1 MKSVFFHSFD
11 DLRQNRINKSAT
23 RRQEAPVKLRSVEFE
38 MGAPLLSSLYFCH
51 FYIHN
56 FHSYCYIF
64 IFDLMHHLRKSCTDP
79 LYSCDDSQTCCPVDF
94 VSMLLQIARYSFWL
108 KAWNQHLL
116 KWWNNWRW
124 LSIINY
130 ARNLFSWTRADLDVV
145 HLEEMQSAVRTRRI
159 AAPTVMCA
167 TPLVELVR
175 PGRGDSGPTICSFK
189 DCDEQECA
197 ETNNYT

>member
-94 VSMLLQIARYSFWL
+94 VSMLLQIALNSFWL

-130 ARNLFSWTRADLDVV
+130 AHDLFSWTRVDLDVA
-145 HLEEMQSAVRTRRI
+145 HLEEMQSAVPTRRI

>member
-38 MGAPLLSSLYFCH
+38 MGAPLLGSLYFCH

-94 VSMLLQIARYSFWL
+94 VSMLLQIAPNSFWL

-116 KWWNNWRW
+116 NDG
-124 LSIINY
+124 IIDDHY
-130 ARNLFSWTRADLDVV
+130 QLLIMLTTCSV
-145 HLEEMQSAVRTRRI
+145 
-159 AAPTVMCA
+159 
-167 TPLVELVR
+167 
-175 PGRGDSGPTICSFK
+175 GRGWIWMLSTWRRCSLLSRQGGK
-189 DCDEQECA
+189 SRRKRNPKNSCKQLWKKTLAQDAVCCLDKVKTGIE
-197 ETNNYT
+197 Y

>member
-38 MGAPLLSSLYFCH
+38 MGAPLLGSLYFCH

-94 VSMLLQIARYSFWL
+94 VSMLLQIALNSFWL

-116 KWWNNWRW
+116 KWWNIWRW

-130 ARNLFSWTRADLDVV
+130 ARNLFSWTRAGLDVA
-145 HLEEMQSAVRTRRI
+145 HLEEMQSAVPTRWEI
-159 AAPTVMCA
+159 KKEKKIQKINVNKNEKKTLAQDAVCCLDKVKTGI
-167 TPLVELVR
+167 E
-175 PGRGDSGPTICSFK
+175 
-189 DCDEQECA
+189 
-197 ETNNYT
+197 Y